1 MHRVAV
7 ILLIVL
13 SSVGCFAQG
22 GNTNHGQQE
31 NFIGTQ
37 LMSLGLYDEAI
48 KHHLDALAYFERN
61 KMTAEVVRTK
71 NNIFQVYFRT
81 HRLKDGEDILL
92 DAMSQVNP
100 ADTMLRVSILNNLG
114 IVYAATQRYEKALE
128 AYNRTL
134 ELGHDNPEA
143 QSSAYINIADLY
155 FQHGDY
161 KTAEHYLD
169 EGLKIPQ
176 SRIKPTYKVQMY
188 LNMALLGVAQGNRAM
203 ASTYVGK
210 ARCLLPELPRATRI
224 NALAQIADI
233 HLNLSDSITAL
244 RYILDYESL
253 RDSVQANINN
263 AQLQQLLVAYDTG
276 RLKARNENLTL
287 ALSRRTI
294 IIWATLVVM
303 LFAIGLIIT
312 LVRKHNAMKKA
323 SRIISEQQQMLLD
336 LEKEKAERERLT
348 QQRII
353 EEKQRQLLSFSTEQA
368 SSNEFHSKLESQIA
382 EALHSLPTHGAETA
396 KSALGDI
403 QKQLVH
409 YRERAI
415 AADFRTYFEQ
425 VHPDFFN
432 RLCVLHPV
440 LTQNDLRLCAFLYLG
455 MSTKEIAAI
464 TYKEIRSVETARM
477 RLRKKLGIEAGADI
491 GKYLHSI
498 QY

>member
-7 ILLIVL
+7 ILLIIL

-92 DAMSQVNP
+92 DAMSQVNH

-155 FQHGDY
+155 FQQGEY
-161 KTAEHYLD
+161 KKAEHYLD

-188 LNMALLGVAQGNRAM
+188 LNMALLGVAQGNRSM
-203 ASTYVGK
+203 ALTYVGK
-210 ARCLLPELPRATRI
+210 ARGLLPELPRATKI

-253 RDSVQANINN
+253 RDSV
-263 AQLQQLLVAYDTG
+263 
-276 RLKARNENLTL
+276 
-287 ALSRRTI
+287 
-294 IIWATLVVM
+294 
-303 LFAIGLIIT
+303 
-312 LVRKHNAMKKA
+312 
-323 SRIISEQQQMLLD
+323 
-336 LEKEKAERERLT
+336 
-348 QQRII
+348 
-353 EEKQRQLLSFSTEQA
+353 
-368 SSNEFHSKLESQIA
+368 
-382 EALHSLPTHGAETA
+382 
-396 KSALGDI
+396 
-403 QKQLVH
+403 
-409 YRERAI
+409 
-415 AADFRTYFEQ
+415 
-425 VHPDFFN
+425 
-432 RLCVLHPV
+432 
-440 LTQNDLRLCAFLYLG
+440 
-455 MSTKEIAAI
+455 
-464 TYKEIRSVETARM
+464 
-477 RLRKKLGIEAGADI
+477 
-491 GKYLHSI
+491 
-498 QY
+498 

>member
-1 MHRVAV
+1 
-7 ILLIVL
+7 
-13 SSVGCFAQG
+13 
-22 GNTNHGQQE
+22 
-31 NFIGTQ
+31 
-37 LMSLGLYDEAI
+37 
-48 KHHLDALAYFERN
+48 
-61 KMTAEVVRTK
+61 
-71 NNIFQVYFRT
+71 
-81 HRLKDGEDILL
+81 
-92 DAMSQVNP
+92 
-100 ADTMLRVSILNNLG
+100 
-114 IVYAATQRYEKALE
+114 
-128 AYNRTL
+128 
-134 ELGHDNPEA
+134 
-143 QSSAYINIADLY
+143 
-155 FQHGDY
+155 
-161 KTAEHYLD
+161 
-169 EGLKIPQ
+169 
-176 SRIKPTYKVQMY
+176 
-188 LNMALLGVAQGNRAM
+188 MALLGVAQGNRSM
-203 ASTYVGK
+203 ALTYVGK
-210 ARCLLPELPRATRI
+210 AHGLLPELPRATKI

-323 SRIISEQQQMLLD
+323 SRIIGEQQQMLLD

-396 KSALGDI
+396 KSALVDI

-432 RLCVLHPV
+432 RLLALHPV